1 MKYTGNELC
10 DICIDI
16 MQWWS
21 NNTTLTYG
29 EINVLLFIIIQPILV
44 FVSAFFA
51 IYTYF
56 KKSITILVLDILM
69 IALYIIGTIILVGL
83 PILDICLED
92 LN

>member
-10 DICIDI
+10 DICIEI
-16 MQWWS
+16 IKWWS
-21 NNTTLTYG
+21 DNTFLTYG

-56 KKSITILVLDILM
+56 KKSKTILVLDILM
-69 IALYIIGTIILVGL
+69 ISLYIIGTIILVGL
-83 PILDICLED
+83 PLMAIS
-92 LN
+92 